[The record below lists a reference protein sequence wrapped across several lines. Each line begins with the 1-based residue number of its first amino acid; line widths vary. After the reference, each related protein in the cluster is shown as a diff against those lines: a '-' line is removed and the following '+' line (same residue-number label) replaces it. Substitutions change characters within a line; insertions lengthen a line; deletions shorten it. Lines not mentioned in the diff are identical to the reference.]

1 MLIEVPTPG
10 TQFGASARRS
20 EGSEDFSERR
30 TVIKN
35 KILAVGRM
43 ARVFAVLRCV
53 LYAYAVRKPSECPNS
68 RLLLARAGCRTVLLR
83 SAPRE
88 SRRLSTALRRPA
100 RSISRTSVYVTADKL
115 TPTLIAADD
124 GPPAAATA
132 APPVAGGNLSLGRP
146 LNQPNYIVRSPVERR
161 QPTGHRPTH
170 SRTSSLGTTMSSP
183 SNRRRSLESTVSMI
197 KEALEQGGPVGSRRS
212 PSNSPTTSPRR

>member
-10 TQFGASARRS
+10 AQVGASTRRS

-53 LYAYAVRKPSECPNS
+53 LCANAVKKPSECPSS

-100 RSISRTSVYVTADKL
+100 RSISRTSVYVTANKL
-115 TPTLIAADD
+115 PPTLIAADD
-124 GPPAAATA
+124 GPPAAAA
-132 APPVAGGNLSLGRP
+132 APPVTGGNLPLGRP